1 MLFRGM
7 ASQWRIGFAGRESL
21 DLAALPVLARAMRIS
36 VTPRRLTDL
45 EIMANAV
52 KRMSSRRAG

>member
-21 DLAALPVLARAMRIS
+21 DLAALPAVARALRIR
-36 VTPRRLTDL
+36 VTPRRLTDI
-45 EIMANAV
+45 EVMANAV
-52 KRMSSRRAG
+52 LRMSRRRAG